1 MSTLQ
6 CQTTKNQE
14 NYFLSQPHQPFFTL
28 GIVNSVLFM
37 LVFVLSYKGVFS
49 LHVSVP
55 FFHAYSLIFLV
66 FANFFIGFLFTTFP
80 RFTQGEV
87 IKKDFYVN
95 LFYANTLGAF
105 LFMIGV
111 FTTEIL
117 VVFAMILLFVA
128 QIFMVLKFRDI
139 YANSRSQNKK
149 DPFWILNAQYFGL
162 VGHLFFIA
170 SILGLLKLDIA
181 IGISFYMYLIFLTFS
196 VAQRMIPFF
205 SHSLEPKDE
214 KFISTV
220 FILFLVKTG
229 LVILQDVSYIKALEI
244 AIDLIIAIYTIKE
257 FLRWKLPMFS
267 SSAILWVLHLG
278 LFWLPVAFFMSAISN
293 VLEIFLHVNMYF
305 LSIHLLALGFLT
317 TIFIGF
323 GTRVVLGHSG
333 QPPHASTFERNVFLS
348 VQLIVV
354 LRALYSVSIAFSW
367 NLNFLFDI
375 AFAIWLLVFI
385 IWGYRYGKILI
396 FKK

>member
-1 MSTLQ
+1 MKF
-6 CQTTKNQE
+6 QTTKNQE

-37 LVFVLSYKGVFS
+37 LVFALNYKGVFS

-55 FFHAYSLIFLV
+55 FFHTYSLIFLV
-66 FANFFIGFLFTTFP
+66 FTNFFIGFMFTTFP

-87 IKKDFYVN
+87 IKKAFYVK
-95 LFYANTLGAF
+95 LFYANTIGSF
-105 LFMIGV
+105 LFMTGA
-111 FTTEIL
+111 FTSEL
-117 VVFAMILLFVA
+117 LSVFAMILLFVA
-128 QIFMVLKFRDI
+128 QIFMVLKLRDI
-139 YANSRSQNKK
+139 YVNSRSQNKQ
-149 DPFWILNAQYFGL
+149 DPFWILNAEYFGL
-162 VGHLFFIA
+162 IGHLFFIA

-181 IGISFYMYLIFLTFS
+181 ISVSFYMYLIFLTFS

-214 KFISTV
+214 KFIGIV
-220 FILFLVKTG
+220 FILFMLKTV
-229 LVILQDVSYIKALEI
+229 LVILQDVSYVKVFGIV
-244 AIDLIIAIYTIKE
+244 IDLIIAIYTMKE
-257 FLRWKLPMFS
+257 FLRWKLPMFNS
-267 SSAILWVLHLG
+267 PTILWVLHLG

-293 VLEIFLHVNMYF
+293 VLEIFLHVDMYF

-317 TIFIGF
+317 TVFIGF

-333 QPPHASTFERNVFLS
+333 QPPHASTFEKNVFLS

-354 LRALYSVSIAFSW
+354 LRALYSVSVAFNW

-375 AFAIWLLVFI
+375 AFTVWLLVFI
-385 IWGYRYGKILI
+385 IWGYKYGKILI
-396 FKK
+396 FNK